1 MSVLTTDEIDREID
15 SRSKEVTA
23 ALATLMELDNH
34 PGFGHVRRYPPTG
47 VTAQRWVAIERS
59 LGELWED
66 VGRMTSILDS
76 ARAVRARRG
85 KPDEDDRTE
94 LTRLLRE
101 RPLEVS
107 RERIP
112 LAQRVITGPG
122 ESVGYVGL
130 ADISDDMRAVY
141 PAVAEFLDG
150 VDRIDSLVVE
160 RLGPLQKRLDDAG
173 VAGPTQI
180 AELLAVSANDPL
192 SLTTH
197 DVEERIRAIAADV
210 DRRSAELAELAALH
224 ADWADAIAATAA
236 QLDALRDAVAR
247 AADVR
252 AHVEQTVVAGP
263 LPVHED
269 AEPGLRAQ
277 LDSVTA
283 QAVTTPDAVALRAL
297 RHRIEAALRVALEDE
312 GLAQGL
318 LDRRTELKGRLTAYQ
333 AKAARLDLGE
343 DRDLLASSRIASGLL
358 HRRPCDLRAVT
369 RAVADYRQLLVEK
382 QESAR

>member
-1 MSVLTTDEIDREID
+1 VTALTTDEIDRELD
-15 SRSKEVTA
+15 SRTKEVA
-23 ALATLMELDNH
+23 AAVATLMELDSH
-34 PGFGHVRRYPPTG
+34 PGLEHVRRYPPTG
-47 VTAQRWVAIERS
+47 VTAQRWVVIERA

-66 VGRMTSILDS
+66 VGRMTTILDS
-76 ARAVRARRG
+76 AKAMRGRRS
-85 KPDEDDRTE
+85 KPHDDDRAE

-130 ADISDDMRAVY
+130 GDMADDMRAAY

-150 VDRIDSLVVE
+150 VDQINTLVVT
-160 RLGPLQKRLDDAG
+160 RLAPLQKRLDDAG
-173 VAGPTQI
+173 ATGPKQI
-180 AELLAVSANDPL
+180 AELLAVSATDPL
-192 SLTTH
+192 SLSAS
-197 DVEERIRAIAADV
+197 DVEERVRIIAADV
-210 DRRSAELAELAALH
+210 EQRSTELAELAELQSNWAA
-224 ADWADAIAATAA
+224 AVTATGA
-236 QLDALRDAVAR
+236 QLDALRAAGAS

-252 AHVEQTVVAGP
+252 ALVEQTVVTGP
-263 LPVHED
+263 LPSHED

-277 LDSVTA
+277 LDSI
-283 QAVTTPDAVALRAL
+283 TTPDPATLRSL
-297 RHRIEAALRVALEDE
+297 RHRIEEALRVAREDE
-312 GLAQGL
+312 ELAQGL
-318 LDRRTELKGRLTAYQ
+318 IDRRTELKGRLTAYQ
-333 AKAARLDLGE
+333 AKAARLELGE

-358 HRRPCDLRAVT
+358 HRQPCDLRAVT

>member
-1 MSVLTTDEIDREID
+1 MTALTTDEIDRELD
-15 SRSKEVTA
+15 SRTKEVA
-23 ALATLMELDNH
+23 AAVATLMELDSH
-34 PGFGHVRRYPPTG
+34 PGLEHVRRYPPTG
-47 VTAQRWVAIERS
+47 VTAQRWVVIERA

-76 ARAVRARRG
+76 AKAMRGRRS
-85 KPDEDDRTE
+85 KPHDDDRAE

-130 ADISDDMRAVY
+130 GDMADDMRAAY

-150 VDRIDSLVVE
+150 VDQINTLVVT
-160 RLGPLQKRLDDAG
+160 RLAPLQKRLDDAG
-173 VAGPTQI
+173 ATGPKQI
-180 AELLAVSANDPL
+180 AELLAVSATDPL
-192 SLTTH
+192 SLSAS
-197 DVEERIRAIAADV
+197 DVEERVRIIAADV
-210 DRRSAELAELAALH
+210 EQRSTELAELAELQSNWAA
-224 ADWADAIAATAA
+224 AVTATGA
-236 QLDALRDAVAR
+236 QLDALRAAGAS

-252 AHVEQTVVAGP
+252 ALVEQTVVTGP
-263 LPVHED
+263 LPSHED

-277 LDSVTA
+277 LDSI
-283 QAVTTPDAVALRAL
+283 TTPDPATLRSL
-297 RHRIEAALRVALEDE
+297 RHRIEEALRVAREDE
-312 GLAQGL
+312 ELAQGL
-318 LDRRTELKGRLTAYQ
+318 IDRRTELKGRLTAYQ
-333 AKAARLDLGE
+333 AKAARLELGE

-358 HRRPCDLRAVT
+358 HRQPCDLRAVT

>member
-1 MSVLTTDEIDREID
+1 MTGLTTDEIDRELEA
-15 SRSKEVTA
+15 RSKEVA
-23 ALATLMELDNH
+23 AAVATLMELDSH
-34 PGFGHVRRYPPTG
+34 PGLGHVRRYPPTG
-47 VTAQRWVAIERS
+47 VTAQRWVMIERA

-76 ARAVRARRG
+76 ARAVRKRRS
-85 KPDEDDRTE
+85 KPDDDDRAE

-130 ADISDDMRAVY
+130 ADMADDMRAAY

-150 VDRIDSLVVE
+150 VDRINTLVVE

-173 VAGPTQI
+173 AAGPKQI
-180 AELLAVSANDPL
+180 AELLAVSATDPL
-192 SLTTH
+192 SLTAP
-197 DVEERIRAIAADV
+197 DVEERVRVIAADV
-210 DRRSAELAELAALH
+210 DRRSTELAELAALQLN
-224 ADWADAIAATAA
+224 WGDAIAVTVG
-236 QLDALRDAVAR
+236 QLDTLRDAVAR

-252 AHVEQTVVAGP
+252 VRVEQTVVAGP

-277 LDSVTA
+277 LDSMTA
-283 QAVTTPDAVALRAL
+283 PDPATLRSL
-297 RHRIEAALRVALEDE
+297 RHRIEAALRVAREDE
-312 GLAQGL
+312 ELAQGL
-318 LDRRTELKGRLTAYQ
+318 IDRRTELKGRLTAYQ
-333 AKAARLDLGE
+333 AKAARLELGE

-358 HRRPCDLRAVT
+358 HRQPCDLRAVT

>member
-1 MSVLTTDEIDREID
+1 VTGLTTDEIDRELD
-15 SRSKEVTA
+15 ARSKEVA
-23 ALATLMELDNH
+23 AAVATLMELDSH
-34 PGFGHVRRYPPTG
+34 PGLGHVRRYPPTG
-47 VTAQRWVAIERS
+47 VTAQRWVVIERA

-76 ARAVRARRG
+76 ARAVRTRRS
-85 KPDEDDRTE
+85 KPDDDDRAE

-130 ADISDDMRAVY
+130 ADVADDMRAAY

-150 VDRIDSLVVE
+150 VDRINTLVVE

-173 VAGPTQI
+173 SAGPKQI
-180 AELLAVSANDPL
+180 AELLAVSATDPL
-192 SLTTH
+192 SLTAPE
-197 DVEERIRAIAADV
+197 VEERVRVIAADV
-210 DRRSAELAELAALH
+210 DRRSTELAELAALQSN
-224 ADWADAIAATAA
+224 WGDAIAVTVG
-236 QLDALRDAVAR
+236 QLDTLRDAVAR

-252 AHVEQTVVAGP
+252 VRVEQTVVAGP

-277 LDSVTA
+277 LDSM
-283 QAVTTPDAVALRAL
+283 TTPDTATLRSL
-297 RHRIEAALRVALEDE
+297 RHRIEEALRVAREDE
-312 GLAQGL
+312 ELAQGL
-318 LDRRTELKGRLTAYQ
+318 IDRRTELKGRLTAYQ
-333 AKAARLDLGE
+333 AKAARLELGE

-358 HRRPCDLRAVT
+358 HRQPCDLRAVT

>member
-1 MSVLTTDEIDREID
+1 VTALTTDEIDRELD
-15 SRSKEVTA
+15 SRTKEVA
-23 ALATLMELDNH
+23 AAVATLMELDSH
-34 PGFGHVRRYPPTG
+34 PGLGHVRRYPPTG
-47 VTAQRWVAIERS
+47 VTAQRWVVIERA

-76 ARAVRARRG
+76 ARAVRTRRS
-85 KPDEDDRTE
+85 KPDDADRAE

-130 ADISDDMRAVY
+130 AEMADDMRAAY

-150 VDRIDSLVVE
+150 VDRINTLVVE

-173 VAGPTQI
+173 TAGPKQI
-180 AELLAVSANDPL
+180 AELLAVSATDPL
-192 SLTTH
+192 SLTAP
-197 DVEERIRAIAADV
+197 DVEERVRVIAADV
-210 DRRSAELAELAALH
+210 DRRSTELAELAALQSN
-224 ADWADAIAATAA
+224 WGDAIAVTVG
-236 QLDALRDAVAR
+236 QLDTLRDAVAR

-252 AHVEQTVVAGP
+252 VRVEQTVVAGP

-277 LDSVTA
+277 LDSMTA
-283 QAVTTPDAVALRAL
+283 PDPATLRSL
-297 RHRIEAALRVALEDE
+297 RHRIEAALRVAREDE
-312 GLAQGL
+312 ELAQGL
-318 LDRRTELKGRLTAYQ
+318 IDRRTELKGRLTAYQ
-333 AKAARLDLGE
+333 AKAARLELGE

-358 HRRPCDLRAVT
+358 HRQPCDLRAVT

-382 QESAR
+382 QGSAR

>member
-1 MSVLTTDEIDREID
+1 MTALTTDEIDRELD
-15 SRSKEVTA
+15 SRTKEVA
-23 ALATLMELDNH
+23 AAVATLMELDSH
-34 PGFGHVRRYPPTG
+34 PGLEHVRRYPPTG
-47 VTAQRWVAIERS
+47 VTAQRWVVIERA

-66 VGRMTSILDS
+66 VGRMTTILDS
-76 ARAVRARRG
+76 AKAMRGRRS
-85 KPDEDDRTE
+85 KPHDDDRAE

-130 ADISDDMRAVY
+130 GDMADDMRAAY

-150 VDRIDSLVVE
+150 VDQINTLVVT

-173 VAGPTQI
+173 ATGPKQI
-180 AELLAVSANDPL
+180 AELLAVSATDPL
-192 SLTTH
+192 SLSAS
-197 DVEERIRAIAADV
+197 DVEERVRIIAADV
-210 DRRSAELAELAALH
+210 EQRSTELAELAELQSNWAA
-224 ADWADAIAATAA
+224 AVTATGA
-236 QLDALRDAVAR
+236 QLDALRAAGAS

-252 AHVEQTVVAGP
+252 ALVEQTVVTGP
-263 LPVHED
+263 LPSHED

-277 LDSVTA
+277 LDSI
-283 QAVTTPDAVALRAL
+283 TTPDPATLRSL
-297 RHRIEAALRVALEDE
+297 RHRIEAALRVAREDE
-312 GLAQGL
+312 ELAQGL
-318 LDRRTELKGRLTAYQ
+318 IDRRTELKGRLTAYQ
-333 AKAARLDLGE
+333 AKAARLVLGE

-358 HRRPCDLRAVT
+358 HRQPCDLRAVT

-382 QESAR
+382 QE

>member
-1 MSVLTTDEIDREID
+1 MTALTTDEIDRELAA
-15 SRSKEVTA
+15 RTKEVA
-23 ALATLMELDNH
+23 AAVETLMELDSH
-34 PGFGHVRRYPPTG
+34 PGLGHVRRYPPTG
-47 VTAQRWVAIERS
+47 VTAQSWVVVERA

-76 ARAVRARRG
+76 ARAVRKRRS
-85 KPDEDDRTE
+85 KPDDDDRAE

-130 ADISDDMRAVY
+130 ADMADDMRAAY

-150 VDRIDSLVVE
+150 VDRINTLVVE

-173 VAGPTQI
+173 AAGPKQI
-180 AELLAVSANDPL
+180 AELLAVSATDPL
-192 SLTTH
+192 SLTPR
-197 DVEERIRAIAADV
+197 DVEERVRVIAADV
-210 DRRSAELAELAALH
+210 DLRSAELAELAALQSN
-224 ADWADAIAATAA
+224 WGDAIAVTVG
-236 QLDALRDAVAR
+236 QLDTLRDAGAR

-252 AHVEQTVVAGP
+252 ALVEQTVVAGP

-269 AEPGLRAQ
+269 AEPALRAQ
-277 LDSVTA
+277 LDSMA
-283 QAVTTPDAVALRAL
+283 APDPAALRSL
-297 RHRIEAALRVALEDE
+297 RHRIEAALRVAREDE
-312 GLAQGL
+312 ELAQGL
-318 LDRRTELKGRLTAYQ
+318 IDRRTELKGRLTAYQ
-333 AKAARLDLGE
+333 AKAARLELGE

>member
-1 MSVLTTDEIDREID
+1 VTGLTTDEIDRELD
-15 SRSKEVTA
+15 ARSKEVA
-23 ALATLMELDNH
+23 AAVATLMELDSH
-34 PGFGHVRRYPPTG
+34 PGLGHVRRYPPTG
-47 VTAQRWVAIERS
+47 VTAQRWVVIERA

-76 ARAVRARRG
+76 ARAVRTRRS
-85 KPDEDDRTE
+85 KPHDDDRAE

-130 ADISDDMRAVY
+130 ADMADDMRAAY

-150 VDRIDSLVVE
+150 VDRINTLVVE

-173 VAGPTQI
+173 SSGPKQI
-180 AELLAVSANDPL
+180 AELLAVSATDPL
-192 SLTTH
+192 SLTAP
-197 DVEERIRAIAADV
+197 DVEERVRVIAAEV
-210 DRRSAELAELAALH
+210 DRRSTELAELAALQSN
-224 ADWADAIAATAA
+224 WGDAIAMTVG
-236 QLDALRDAVAR
+236 QLDTLRDAVAR

-252 AHVEQTVVAGP
+252 VRVEQTVVAGP

-277 LDSVTA
+277 LDSM
-283 QAVTTPDAVALRAL
+283 TTPDPATLRSL
-297 RHRIEAALRVALEDE
+297 RHRIDEALRVAREDE
-312 GLAQGL
+312 ELAQGL
-318 LDRRTELKGRLTAYQ
+318 IDRRTELKGRLTAYQ
-333 AKAARLDLGE
+333 AKAARLELGE

-358 HRRPCDLRAVT
+358 HRQPCDLRAVT